1 MIKHILKRLALLIPT
16 IFGVIT
22 LVFLM
27 IALAPGDPAR
37 IMLGERA
44 NAEQVAQLRTE
55 LGLDKPLIQ
64 QYGLYLGRIARF
76 DVMYLGRIV
85 EIADKNELVGN
96 HVHPYTQALFNAFPA
111 TDPRARETKKRIVM
125 GDVPSPNNPPEGC
138 HFHPRCPYAV
148 EKCRREYPPLKEVSP
163 GHSAACWVVQND
175 TK

>member
-76 DVMYLGRIV
+76 DLGKSIASGQQIAK
-85 EIADKNELVGN
+85 EIAER
-96 HVHPYTQALFNAFPA
+96 FPA
-111 TDPRARETKKRIVM
+111 TIELAWYAMLFATTLGIIFGVTSAIRRNTWVDYSTM
-125 GDVPSPNNPPEGC
+125 GGAHWLGFPCLYFG
-138 HFHPRCPYAV
+138 
-148 EKCRREYPPLKEVSP
+148 
-163 GHSAACWVVQND
+163 
-175 TK
+175 

>member
-55 LGLDKPLIQ
+55 LGLDKP
-64 QYGLYLGRIARF
+64 
-76 DVMYLGRIV
+76 
-85 EIADKNELVGN
+85 
-96 HVHPYTQALFNAFPA
+96 
-111 TDPRARETKKRIVM
+111 
-125 GDVPSPNNPPEGC
+125 
-138 HFHPRCPYAV
+138 
-148 EKCRREYPPLKEVSP
+148 
-163 GHSAACWVVQND
+163 
-175 TK
+175 

>member
-76 DVMYLGRIV
+76 DVM
-85 EIADKNELVGN
+85 
-96 HVHPYTQALFNAFPA
+96 
-111 TDPRARETKKRIVM
+111 
-125 GDVPSPNNPPEGC
+125 
-138 HFHPRCPYAV
+138 
-148 EKCRREYPPLKEVSP
+148 
-163 GHSAACWVVQND
+163 
-175 TK
+175 